1 MQCSILVADDHTLVR
16 QGVRRILES
25 RPEFQVVAEAGSS
38 AEAVSTAAALS
49 PRVVLLDVSMK
60 GGNGLEAIPKILQ
73 ASPGTSVLML
83 SMYPDERYV
92 RRAVRL
98 GASGYL
104 LKDAVEDELVEA
116 VQAVAL
122 GRRYFSPSLEASAVV
137 QDAHVDDRYELLT
150 EREKQIYQMLAEGNA
165 NKDIANSLGI
175 SPHTVETHRARIME
189 KMQLHSAA
197 ELVLSAVRRG
207 IVV

>member
-1 MQCSILVADDHTLVR
+1 MACVIVLADDHALVR

-25 RPEFQVVAEAGSS
+25 RPEFLVVAEAGSGI
-38 AEAVSTAAALS
+38 EAVSAAARFQ
-49 PRVVLLDVSMK
+49 PKVVVLDVSMK
-60 GGNGLEAIPKILQ
+60 GGNGLEAIAGIRHVSPKS
-73 ASPGTSVLML
+73 AVLML

-92 RRAVRL
+92 RRAMRQ

-116 VQAVAL
+116 IQTVSSGKQ
-122 GRRYFSPSLEASAVV
+122 YFSPSLRGFTADT
-137 QDAHVDDRYELLT
+137 QTVDDRYELLT
-150 EREKQIYQMLAEGNA
+150 DREKQIYQMLAEGNA
-165 NKDIANSLGI
+165 NKDIANALGI
-175 SPHTVETHRARIME
+175 SPHTVETHRARIMD
-189 KMQLHSAA
+189 KMSLHSAA